1 MKLSLPRL
9 NVSVQEIIQTTFLQ
23 TCLILG
29 PRCPETGDSVT
40 DDILSGDPGKGG
52 SSGNESP
59 SNLVGLPKGVFTGLP
74 VGVEPGLGTERLCMF
89 SSV

>member
-1 MKLSLPRL
+1 M
-9 NVSVQEIIQTTFLQ
+9 
-23 TCLILG
+23 
-29 PRCPETGDSVT
+29 
-40 DDILSGDPGKGG
+40 LSGDPGKGG

-89 SSV
+89 SSG